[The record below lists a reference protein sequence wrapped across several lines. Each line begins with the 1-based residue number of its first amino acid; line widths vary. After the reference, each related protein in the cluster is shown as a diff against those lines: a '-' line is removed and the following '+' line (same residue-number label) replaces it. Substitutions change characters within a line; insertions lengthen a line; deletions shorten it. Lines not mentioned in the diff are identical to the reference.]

1 MYYEENELPD
11 RKIESILGK
20 PVKEWIRGS
29 DPFFIK
35 YFKIISDLKIN
46 SLTGYKGIFELYDGG
61 LLLRAFK
68 SDKRILIPIELAGI
82 EYIKIQKGQEIIDP
96 SPLYPMWI
104 LMKLGLSIEKARYF
118 QIFGYEYSIQETLI
132 NIKSQLFEM
141 KLGSNGYSFKGHEK
155 FFLRLRLN
163 DKLMIVKPAPRHK
176 K

>member
-1 MYYEENELPD
+1 MYYEENELSD

-20 PVKEWIRGS
+20 PLKKWIRGS

-35 YFKIISDLKIN
+35 YFKIISDLNIN

-68 SDKRILIPIELAGI
+68 SDKRILIPIGLAGV
-82 EYIKIQKGQEIIDP
+82 EFIKIQKGQETIDP
-96 SPLYPMWI
+96 TPLYPMWI

-118 QIFGYEYSIQETLI
+118 QIFGFEYNIQETLI
-132 NIKSQLFEM
+132 YIKSQLFEL

-155 FFLRLRLN
+155 FFSRSRLN
-163 DKLMIVKPAPRHK
+163 DKLIIVKPTPSYK
-176 K
+176 I